1 MWDRLKTHK
10 QVGGSVVIPVEN
22 NKIHMSIGYGT
33 STRTTTTTTQIK
45 GGYSYSIK
53 GGPPPS
59 RPPREFL
66 ESLEASSHHEPA
78 LAPAVREPPPRNP
91 NRITVRASTH
101 HHQHHRSSSS
111 VNSQSAAAPTAQN
124 YTVTVATTNY
134 GYRYG
139 GAEEISPPS
148 SPEPDSEGAERYLP
162 GDVSPIDDDDDPSS
176 VQQQYQQGIPSGAYR
191 NAGSEQTGVRQTER
205 SPQRVANNN
214 NNNSRPAAT
223 SIPMMRRE
231 KRKQTAAA
239 GGAMAQQQPRNPPP
253 HQIQA
258 DPPRD
263 IPRWDPLTGESRAN
277 TDRRPS
283 QQVNP
288 PDFGQ
293 GLGITSHAWASP
305 QNSPTVTPQSFTDR
319 WRRIAKKAAAVRD
332 RETNNY
338 NNNSDM
344 DPAANAFTSSR
355 PSWKGASGRTVIVD
369 PVHDNPEVAPLR
381 IPEKSSRRNIAP
393 ALSNNK
399 PGLTLGG
406 ALRRGETPPISPPAS
421 ETPTRPGA
429 REMPRN
435 TAYPSAQQTPVTQ
448 LQSQSGRSYPSPPLS
463 GTPLVGGGDAASVAA
478 RELARD
484 GLPNNM
490 TVLPSPTFNNI
501 HAREANAVR
510 RKPPPVHTHQRQQ
523 DSISS
528 LYSQPSPS
536 PHATAPPPLALHI
549 PDIVPTA
556 QPPVNH
562 EAWVQ
567 PPSRFSITTYATSNT
582 GTTREDGDDPVEEDQ
597 PPVPSLPV
605 ELIKTGGS
613 SRNSPVT
620 SAIDQFMASPFT
632 YHTEQPTM
640 LAASNPAVAR
650 AQALSVERPSSR
662 ASDVNKTLPPA
673 PPEVTAGEAQDRVA
687 MLRAQGSALANRRI
701 NIERLITQ
709 MTEMMP
715 TDKLMNSEEV
725 IRKREQEKKKVEA
738 LETELSEVKR
748 EEHEVG
754 LKLHRA
760 YKRLDRETEWET
772 TGLHRHVVNT
782 LSATRVFR
790 EAGVRKIRLWDCG
803 TACGAYYLLYDKARY
818 SGDIIY
824 MNIYC
829 TNLLTR
835 RDISGKTRTHTLL
848 ALT

>member
-1 MWDRLKTHK
+1 MMWDRLKTHSR
-10 QVGGSVVIPVEN
+10 QVVIPVDN
-22 NKIHMSIGYGT
+22 NKIHMSVGYG
-33 STRTTTTTTQIK
+33 STTTTTTTTQIQK

-53 GGPPPS
+53 GGPPPP
-59 RPPREFL
+59 RPPRELL
-66 ESLEASSHHEPA
+66 ESLEVSSSHHEPA
-78 LAPAVREPPPRNP
+78 LAPPPLREPLPRNP
-91 NRITVRASTH
+91 NRITVRASTNNN
-101 HHQHHRSSSS
+101 HHRSSSS
-111 VNSQSAAAPTAQN
+111 VDLQSPAAAPIGQN

-134 GYRYG
+134 SYRYG

-162 GDVSPIDDDDDPSS
+162 GDVSPIDDDDDPTGP
-176 VQQQYQQGIPSGAYR
+176 QNHTNFPSGGAYR
-191 NAGSEQTGVRQTER
+191 NAGSEQAGIRQSGR
-205 SPQRVANNN
+205 SPQRVATNN
-214 NNNSRPAAT
+214 NNNSRAPT
-223 SIPMMRRE
+223 TNIPTMRRE

-239 GGAMAQQQPRNPPP
+239 QLPR
-253 HQIQA
+253 QTQA

-263 IPRWDPLTGESRAN
+263 VPRWDPLTGEVRA
-277 TDRRPS
+277 TVTSDRRPS

-305 QNSPTVTPQSFTDR
+305 QSSPTVTTQSFTDR

-332 RETNNY
+332 REPTTVHNN
-338 NNNSDM
+338 DV
-344 DPAANAFTSSR
+344 DPAAGAFTSSR

-381 IPEKSSRRNIAP
+381 IPEKSSRRNMTP
-393 ALSNNK
+393 AHSNNK

-421 ETPTRPGA
+421 ETLNRPGM
-429 REMPRN
+429 REIPRN
-435 TAYPSAQQTPVTQ
+435 TAQTPLTQ

-484 GLPNNM
+484 GFQTNM
-490 TVLPSPTFNNI
+490 TVLPSPTFNTN
-501 HAREANAVR
+501 AREANALR
-510 RKPPPVHTHQRQQ
+510 RKPPPVNTHQRQQ

-549 PDIVPTA
+549 PDIVPSA

-582 GTTREDGDDPVEEDQ
+582 GTTREEGDDSVEEDQ

-620 SAIDQFMASPFT
+620 SAIDQFMASPFS
-632 YHTEQPTM
+632 YHAEQPSM
-640 LAASNPAVAR
+640 LASVNPAIAR
-650 AQALSVERPSSR
+650 AQALSVERPGSR

-673 PPEVTAGEAQDRVA
+673 PPEVTAGEAQDRIA
-687 MLRAQGSALANRRI
+687 MLRAQSSALANRRI

-715 TDKLMNSEEV
+715 TDKLMNSDEV

-738 LETELSEVKR
+738 LEMELSEVKR

-760 YKRLDRETEWET
+760 YKRQDREMEWDN
-772 TGLHRHVVNT
+772 TGLWVR
-782 LSATRVFR
+782 RV
-790 EAGVRKIRLWDCG
+790 
-803 TACGAYYLLYDKARY
+803 
-818 SGDIIY
+818 
-824 MNIYC
+824 
-829 TNLLTR
+829 TN
-835 RDISGKTRTHTLL
+835 
-848 ALT
+848 